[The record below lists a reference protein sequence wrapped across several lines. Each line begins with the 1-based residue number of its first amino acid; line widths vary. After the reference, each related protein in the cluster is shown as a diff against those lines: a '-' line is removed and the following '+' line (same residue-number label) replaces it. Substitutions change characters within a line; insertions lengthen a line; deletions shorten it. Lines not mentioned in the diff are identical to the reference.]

1 MVISDDNF
9 NILQLLMFLE
19 ETKGQKNGIEYVG
32 DVVSKKLGAFS
43 FQIIFLYLFMLD
55 QLRILGKFIKRIHA
69 STELW
74 KYHWTS
80 RHAWVITYLC
90 EN

>member
-69 STELW
+69 STEL
-74 KYHWTS
+74 
-80 RHAWVITYLC
+80 
-90 EN
+90 